1 MIQLVYC
8 GPNWL
13 KHGLQK
19 YQVFINGFDFNVKEA
34 IKECPEIED
43 LFCSPEKLDEFR
55 IKINTSGTHEHRL
68 YEIAQEK
75 AGAR

>member
-19 YQVFINGFDFNVKEA
+19 FQVYINGFDFNVKEA
-34 IKECPEIED
+34 IKECPEIGE
-43 LFCSPEKLDEFR
+43 LFCAPERLDAFR
-55 IKINTSGTHEHRL
+55 QLINTSGMREHRL
-68 YEIAQEK
+68 YETAQKK
-75 AGAR
+75 AGAK